1 MSFLSQF
8 RKILAT
14 SMRNTFSNCL
24 KGYRNEFLNILSPV
38 SEQDSAMSIPL
49 LSSIIRGQFPCS
61 ASNSIGLIL
70 RLVALIKR

>member
-24 KGYRNEFLNILSPV
+24 KGYRNEFLNIISPV

-49 LSSIIRGQFPCS
+49 LSSIIRGQFP
-61 ASNSIGLIL
+61 SNSIGLIL